1 MCDINRAQYDTEAEI
16 TAARM
21 VVTETQ
27 MGSLSLIQR
36 RLRIGLAKAIR
47 IMAEL
52 ERRGV
57 VGPQEGAKAR
67 DVLVRE

>member
-1 MCDINRAQYDTEAEI
+1 MSEINRSRYDTEEEI
-16 TAARM
+16 AAARAI
-21 VVTETQ
+21 VTETQ
-27 MGSLSLIQR
+27 MGSVSLLQR

-47 IMAEL
+47 IMLVL

-67 DVLVRE
+67 AVLVRE